1 MGGKGKGGA
10 GFAAGAPPV
19 GNQESVLGFREEQ
32 RENAEAFRERHA
44 DDGLD
49 EDLAGR
55 AGIATDGFS
64 GFLADETDAEGG
76 AEKTESATDIAGDFS
91 DDGHVVDLVVVAV
104 AAVRT
109 RSTLPAIN

>member
-1 MGGKGKGGA
+1 MGGKGL
-10 GFAAGAPPV
+10 AALTRGPRRRLV
-19 GNQESVLGFREEQ
+19 NQELRLRFGEKQ

-49 EDLAGR
+49 EDLAGS
-55 AGIATDGFS
+55 AGVTTDGL
-64 GFLADETDAEGG
+64 GGLLADETDADGG
-76 AEKTESATDIAGDFS
+76 AEETERAGDVARDFS
-91 DDGHVVDLVVVAV
+91 EDDGHVVDLVVVAV